1 MMLTGCCVDL
11 SALYASISVYIE
23 ESAREREKQNDRRE
37 NKLATS
43 SPPASPAGAV
53 GLCSTFI

>member
-1 MMLTGCCVDL
+1 MLTGCCVEL
-11 SALYASISVYIE
+11 LALYDSMSVYIE

-37 NKLATS
+37 KKLATS
-43 SPPASPAGAV
+43 SPPASTAGAV